1 MTTLE
6 KEIQSLPRLQK
17 ISIMEQIW
25 ADLLKDEESIG
36 VPEWHL
42 RELEA
47 TELSIK
53 AGQEHFQVKYESIEC
68 WTADKTLEK

>member
-25 ADLLKDEESIG
+25 SDLLKDEKSIE
-36 VPEWHL
+36 VPDWHM
-42 RELEA
+42 RELEE
-47 TELSIK
+47 TELRIK
-53 AGQEHFQVKYESIEC
+53 AGQEHFQDWESAKQAIRQ
-68 WTADKTLEK
+68 A